1 MEIPVPSTPQAPATT
16 SCSAPAYPT
25 LAESWGILGW
35 YVLISLVVGL
45 PVCLIFDKSLAWPLG
60 VVTGLLTVGT
70 NLALLGFLRWR
81 AGKRWLPLQLKGQA
95 RLGLYVALPVLVLAM
110 AVVLSLLNF
119 LHLPNWADSI
129 FQKMMKNP
137 ASALVTVAV
146 AAPVLEEALFRG
158 VILQGLL
165 RTRRPWVAIGQ
176 SALLFGLVHFNPAQ
190 SVFALLIGILLGW
203 LYYRTQ
209 SLGVCIAV
217 HALNNSLTFIIMR
230 WAPVAWQ
237 KSSPL
242 DISGSAWTY
251 MGAMVLSALV
261 LAAVLWWVQR
271 TTLPSAWAPGEPAS
285 QVVTAVALDAPAT

>member
-1 MEIPVPSTPQAPATT
+1 MEIPVPLAPQTPATT
-16 SCSAPAYPT
+16 SCPAPAYPI

-35 YVLISLVVGL
+35 YVLISLVVGVPL
-45 PVCLIFDKSLAWPLG
+45 CLILDKSLTWPLG
-60 VVTGLLTVGT
+60 VVTVLLTAGT

-95 RLGLYVALPVLVLAM
+95 RPGLYVALPVLVLAV

-137 ASALVTVAV
+137 VSALVTVAV

-190 SVFALLIGILLGW
+190 TVFAFLIGILLGW

-209 SLGVCIAV
+209 SLSVCIAV
-217 HALNNSLTFIIMR
+217 HALNNSLTFIIVR
-230 WAPVAWQ
+230 WAPAAWQ
-237 KSSPL
+237 KDSPL

-251 MGAMVLSALV
+251 TGAVGLTRWCWPRCCGGCSARLYPRFGPRV
-261 LAAVLWWVQR
+261 SWLAKQ
-271 TTLPSAWAPGEPAS
+271 
-285 QVVTAVALDAPAT
+285 

>member
-1 MEIPVPSTPQAPATT
+1 MGVP
-16 SCSAPAYPT
+16 
-25 LAESWGILGW
+25 L
-35 YVLISLVVGL
+35 
-45 PVCLIFDKSLAWPLG
+45 CLILDKSLTWPLG
-60 VVTGLLTVGT
+60 VVTVLLTAGT

-95 RLGLYVALPVLVLAM
+95 RPGLYVALPVLVLAV

-137 ASALVTVAV
+137 VSALVTVAV

-190 SVFALLIGILLGW
+190 TVFAFLIGILLGW

-209 SLGVCIAV
+209 SLSVCIAV
-217 HALNNSLTFIIMR
+217 HALNNSLTFIIVR
-230 WAPVAWQ
+230 WAPAAWQ
-237 KSSPL
+237 KDSPL

-251 MGAMVLSALV
+251 TGAVGLTRWCWPRCCGGCSARLYPRFGPRV
-261 LAAVLWWVQR
+261 SWLAKQ
-271 TTLPSAWAPGEPAS
+271 
-285 QVVTAVALDAPAT
+285 